1 MRKSLA
7 SLVGNIGNSIGLGG
21 TPSVRIRD
29 LNEENNEINDF
40 EISSKRGTYGLASPS
55 KKMHIS
61 PSRPTGLPPP
71 LPYNSI
77 NNRESGN
84 SRNTDNNY
92 ATMISSSVENTRI
105 LTPFNI
111 RNGIHSIKSYKEVDD
126 DAYGGGSIFGE
137 SVVRGINDNLGNN
150 IDGRTPQT
158 TKSQVRIKSLG
169 MTPSRFESSIG
180 NLSSNNN
187 KLNVSTSSIFTPLS
201 TKTRFLPIL
210 PTSPRKEMY
219 ENLKSN
225 LSTQNENMLHSTKLN
240 NEIKL
245 DSSFSESLISSTMV
259 STSNLESNNYL
270 SESSEI
276 LRKRLNEKNQEIHFL
291 KKTVKDLETRIISL
305 ENKEKMFIENE
316 VNNKKKIDELL
327 IEKHENMDRINNLK
341 KEIIKLQEDNNNIL
355 KENKCINGNYELKCY
370 EITKLNDE
378 INNFQNSY
386 KHNFTSKYLTPLK
399 NILYDS
405 ILEIERKIGNETI
418 MNVEFDNS
426 NMEMDAIIKTLHEY
440 IQNFKNFI
448 ILKIDQ
454 DYNIIESL
462 HSEISDVN
470 KDLLELKNE
479 YINLK
484 KSYNNIIKKRESY
497 SIINNDENNNKN
509 EDQMIK
515 DKVTTEDS
523 ISINED
529 DEEHIPEKDK
539 DNNKVK
545 VNTNA
550 KDNDNDNDNNNNN
563 VNDNDVNNVNDNVN
577 DDDVNNDDNCDHDDD
592 KKNHLESV
600 NSVFESQN
608 DHLNQE
614 TYLDNT
620 PKDGGNGLI
629 GSNKLQFGLTSLA
642 KSLLG
647 YTYLGR
653 NSLLDNSN
661 NNNDNQEKEEISRK
675 INKNSGLK
683 TKKTISKKKDDI
695 KTKTNQSDKSKKK
708 VLKKIDKN
716 KSQDNLKNTSI
727 KKNQSTEKK
736 KSSLK
741 SKKSLSSSETNQVIE
756 DNNKVA
762 NKSTTVKGNKSTKAD
777 TKTKTKTTGTKSKT
791 KISDEIETKS
801 QSNTKTKTKSSTSSK
816 NTLKNV
822 KSEDDHN
829 NLNKELKKSSKGRR
843 ERTESE
849 DNTEQS
855 KTRSTIK
862 KRMKL

>member
-61 PSRPTGLPPP
+61 PSRPIGLPPP
-71 LPYNSI
+71 LPYNTI

-92 ATMISSSVENTRI
+92 ATVISSSVENTRI

-111 RNGIHSIKSYKEVDD
+111 RNGINSIKSYKEVDD
-126 DAYGGGSIFGE
+126 DGYGGGSIFGE

-180 NLSSNNN
+180 NLSNNNN

-210 PTSPRKEMY
+210 PTSPRKEIY

-225 LSTQNENMLHSTKLN
+225 LSTTQNENMLHSTKLN

-259 STSNLESNNYL
+259 STSNFESNNYL

-386 KHNFTSKYLTPLK
+386 KHNFTLKYLTPLK

-497 SIINNDENNNKN
+497 SIINNDENNSNN

-515 DKVTTEDS
+515 DKVTIEDS

-529 DEEHIPEKDK
+529 DKEQILEKDKYK

-545 VNTNA
+545 VNTNS
-550 KDNDNDNDNNNNN
+550 KYNDSDNNNN
-563 VNDNDVNNVNDNVN
+563 VNDVN
-577 DDDVNNDDNCDHDDD
+577 NNDDNSDNDDD

-600 NSVFESQN
+600 DSVFESQN
-608 DHLNQE
+608 DHFNQE

-620 PKDGGNGLI
+620 PKDGGNGFT

-653 NSLLDNSN
+653 NSLLDN
-661 NNNDNQEKEEISRK
+661 NNNDNQEKEEISHK
-675 INKNSGLK
+675 INKDSGLK
-683 TKKTISKKKDDI
+683 TKKTISKKKDDN

-716 KSQDNLKNTSI
+716 KNQENLKNTST

-741 SKKSLSSSETNQVIE
+741 SKKSLSSSEIDQVIE
-756 DNNKVA
+756 DNNNKVA

-791 KISDEIETKS
+791 KISEIETKS
-801 QSNTKTKTKSSTSSK
+801 QSNTKTKKKSSTSSN

-822 KSEDDHN
+822 KSEDDHDT
-829 NLNKELKKSSKGRR
+829 LNKNLKKSSKGRR

>member
-55 KKMHIS
+55 KKMLIS

-126 DAYGGGSIFGE
+126 DGYGGGSIFGE

-225 LSTQNENMLHSTKLN
+225 LSTTPNENMLHSTKL

-291 KKTVKDLETRIISL
+291 KKTVKDLEARIISL
-305 ENKEKMFIENE
+305 ENKEKIFIENE

-355 KENKCINGNYELKCY
+355 KENKCISGNYELKCY

-386 KHNFTSKYLTPLK
+386 KCNFTLKYLIPLK

-426 NMEMDAIIKTLHEY
+426 NMEMDAIIKKLHEY

-462 HSEISDVN
+462 HSEITDLN

-497 SIINNDENNNKN
+497 PIINDENNKN

-515 DKVTTEDS
+515 DKVTIEDS

-529 DEEHIPEKDK
+529 DKEHIPEKEKDK
-539 DNNKVK
+539 DNNDNNNKVK

-550 KDNDNDNDNNNNN
+550 KDNNNDNN
-563 VNDNDVNNVNDNVN
+563 VNDNDVNN
-577 DDDVNNDDNCDHDDD
+577 NDDNSDHDDD

-620 PKDGGNGLI
+620 PKDGRNGLI

-653 NSLLDNSN
+653 NSLLDNN
-661 NNNDNQEKEEISRK
+661 NNYDNQEKEEIFRK
-675 INKNSGLK
+675 INKDSGLK

-716 KSQDNLKNTSI
+716 KNQENLNNTSI
-727 KKNQSTEKK
+727 KKNQSAEKK

-777 TKTKTKTTGTKSKT
+777 IKMKTKTTGTKSKT
-791 KISDEIETKS
+791 KITDEIETKS

-829 NLNKELKKSSKGRR
+829 HLNKELKNSSKGRR

-862 KRMKL
+862 KKMKL

>member
-21 TPSVRIRD
+21 TPSVQIRD
-29 LNEENNEINDF
+29 LNEENNETNDF

-55 KKMHIS
+55 KKMHIT

-77 NNRESGN
+77 NNKEGRN
-84 SRNTDNNY
+84 SRNNDNSY
-92 ATMISSSVENTRI
+92 AAMISSSIENTRI

-111 RNGIHSIKSYKEVDD
+111 RNGINSIKSYKVDD
-126 DAYGGGSIFGE
+126 DVYGGASVFGE
-137 SVVRGINDNLGNN
+137 NIVRGINDNLDNN
-150 IDGRTPQT
+150 IDGSTPQT

-169 MTPSRFESSIG
+169 MTPSRFESSMG

-225 LSTQNENMLHSTKLN
+225 LSTTQNENMLHSTKIY

-245 DSSFSESLISSTMV
+245 DSSFSESLISSIMV
-259 STSNLESNNYL
+259 PNSKSESNNYL

-291 KKTVKDLETRIISL
+291 KKTVKDLETRIVSL
-305 ENKEKMFIENE
+305 ENKEKLFVENE
-316 VNNKKKIDELL
+316 VNNKKKIDELI
-327 IEKHENMDRINNLK
+327 IEKHENIDRINSLK
-341 KEIIKLQEDNNNIL
+341 KEIIKLQEDNSNIL

-386 KHNFTSKYLTPLK
+386 KNNFTLKYLTPLK
-399 NILYDS
+399 DILYDS

-426 NMEMDAIIKTLHEY
+426 NMEMDTIIKTLHEY
-440 IQNFKNFI
+440 IHNFKNFI

-454 DYNIIESL
+454 DFNIIESL
-462 HSEISDVN
+462 HSEISDLN
-470 KDLLELKNE
+470 KDLLELRNE

-484 KSYNNIIKKRESY
+484 KSYNNIIKKDRESC
-497 SIINNDENNNKN
+497 SIINNCGNKDKN

-515 DKVTTEDS
+515 DKVTVEDS
-523 ISINED
+523 IGTNEGDKESIQ
-529 DEEHIPEKDK
+529 EKDS
-539 DNNKVK
+539 
-545 VNTNA
+545 
-550 KDNDNDNDNNNNN
+550 
-563 VNDNDVNNVNDNVN
+563 
-577 DDDVNNDDNCDHDDD
+577 DD
-592 KKNHLESV
+592 KNDSESDKINHLESED
-600 NSVFESQN
+600 SVLESQDN
-608 DHLNQE
+608 HLSQE
-614 TYLDNT
+614 RCLDNT
-620 PKDGGNGLI
+620 PKDDGNGLI
-629 GSNKLQFGLTSLA
+629 GSNKLQFDLTSLA

-647 YTYLGR
+647 YAYLGR
-653 NSLLDNSN
+653 SSLSDDN
-661 NNNDNQEKEEISRK
+661 NNNNNNQEKEEISRK
-675 INKNSGLK
+675 KIKDSGLK
-683 TKKTISKKKDDI
+683 TKKTISKKDDN
-695 KTKTNQSDKSKKK
+695 KTKTNQIDKSKKK

-716 KSQDNLKNTSI
+716 KNQENLKTTSI

-736 KSSLK
+736 KSCLK
-741 SKKSLSSSETNQVIE
+741 SKKSSSPLEINQVIE
-756 DNNKVA
+756 DDNKVA
-762 NKSTTVKGNKSTKAD
+762 SESTTVKGNKSTKAD
-777 TKTKTKTTGTKSKT
+777 TKVKTKTTGTRSKT
-791 KISDEIETKS
+791 EISDEIETKPR
-801 QSNTKTKTKSSTSSK
+801 SNTKARAKSSTSSK

-822 KSEDDHN
+822 KSEDDQN
-829 NLNKELKKSSKGRR
+829 ALIKEPKKNSKGRR
-843 ERTESE
+843 ARTELE
-849 DNTEQS
+849 ENTQQS
-855 KTRSTIK
+855 KTRSAVK
-862 KRMKL
+862 KRIKL